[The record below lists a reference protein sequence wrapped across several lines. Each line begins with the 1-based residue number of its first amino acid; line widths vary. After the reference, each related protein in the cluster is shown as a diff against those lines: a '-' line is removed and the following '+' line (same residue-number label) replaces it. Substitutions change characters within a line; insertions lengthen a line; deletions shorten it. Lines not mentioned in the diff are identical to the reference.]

1 MVQGIVESEPNGYP
15 RLPVV
20 CRVQCKKNGSPN
32 CPTKKV
38 DILHGIRIEPIL
50 VWSIPCVPRV

>member
-20 CRVQCKKNGSPN
+20 CRLQCKENGSPN

-38 DILHGIRIEPIL
+38 DILHGISCLGKKL
-50 VWSIPCVPRV
+50 VFHTGICY

>member
-1 MVQGIVESEPNGYP
+1 MSFSLGQGVVESEPNCYP

-20 CRVQCKKNGSPN
+20 CRLYCKKNGLSN

-38 DILHGIRIEPIL
+38 DISHGNFD
-50 VWSIPCVPRV
+50 VFAY